1 MKKLGI
7 LLKIAVVALFL
18 AACHKPQEVVILH
31 TNDTHSQIEPYS
43 EKNGTVRGGV
53 LRRMEFVE
61 SVRHETAP
69 VFLFDAG
76 DFSQGTPY
84 YNLFEG
90 YPEIEFMNRM
100 GYDAATLGN
109 HEFDEGTQH
118 LVNRLKKAQFPVVC
132 CNYTFDNPALD
143 EQVSPYTIIR
153 RNGLKVGVFGVVIQ
167 LDGLL
172 ATEHIMDTIH
182 YIDAVEA
189 SREVV
194 KELKKQQCD
203 MIVCL
208 SHLGFGPDDVAPD
221 RPMCDTVLAKKVQDI
236 DLIIGGHTHVEKDT
250 MIGRVRVISNISGG
264 RTVGKLTMKRK
275 TEN

>member
-1 MKKLGI
+1 MKNLGI

-31 TNDTHSQIEPYS
+31 TNDTHSQLEPYK
-43 EKNGTVRGGV
+43 EKNGTMRGGV

-61 SVRHETAP
+61 QERKGDSP

-90 YPEIEFMNRM
+90 YPEIDFMNRM

-118 LVNRLKKAQFPVVC
+118 LAERLKTAKFPIVC
-132 CNYTFDNPALD
+132 CNYTFDNPDLAD
-143 EQVSPYTIIR
+143 CVKPYTIIQ

-182 YIDAVEA
+182 YINAVEA
-189 SREVV
+189 SRAAV
-194 KELKKQQCD
+194 KCLKAEKCD

-221 RPMCDTVLAKKVQDI
+221 RPMCDTLLARQVQDI
-236 DLIIGGHTHVEKDT
+236 DLLIGGHTHQENDT
-250 MIGRVRVISNISGG
+250 LIGRVRVVSNINQG

>member
-1 MKKLGI
+1 M
-7 LLKIAVVALFL
+7 LKIAVIALFL

-31 TNDTHSQIEPYS
+31 TNDTHSQLEPYK
-43 EKNGTVRGGV
+43 EKDGSIRGGV
-53 LRRMEFVE
+53 LRRMAFVE
-61 SVRHETAP
+61 QERKGNAP

-90 YPEIEFMNRM
+90 YPEINFMNRM

-118 LVNRLKKAQFPVVC
+118 LAERLKTAKFPVVC
-132 CNYTFDNPALD
+132 CNYTIDNPDLAA
-143 EQVSPYTIIR
+143 QVKPYTIIE

-172 ATEHIMDTIH
+172 STEHIMDTIH

-194 KELKKQQCD
+194 KELKKQNCD

-221 RPMCDTVLAKKVQDI
+221 RPMCDTILARQVQDI
-236 DLIIGGHTHVEKDT
+236 DLIIGGHTHQENDT
-250 MIGRVRVISNISGG
+250 MIGRVRVVSNINQG
-264 RTVGKLTMKRK
+264 RTVGKLTMKVK
-275 TEN
+275 SIK

>member
-1 MKKLGI
+1 MKNFGT
-7 LLKIAVVALFL
+7 LLKIAVISLFL

-31 TNDTHSQIEPYS
+31 TNDTHSQLEPYK
-43 EKNGTVRGGV
+43 EKDGSVRGGV
-53 LRRMEFVE
+53 LRRMEFIQKE
-61 SVRHETAP
+61 RAENET

-90 YPEIEFMNRM
+90 YPEIDFMNRM

-118 LVNRLKKAQFPVVC
+118 LAERLKTAKFPIVC
-132 CNYTFDNPALD
+132 CNYTIDNPDLANL
-143 EQVSPYTIIR
+143 VKPYTIIE

-172 ATEHIMDTIH
+172 AGEHIMDTIH
-182 YIDAVEA
+182 YIDAVDAAREA
-189 SREVV
+189 V
-194 KELKKQQCD
+194 KKLQAEKCD

-221 RPMCDTVLAKKVQDI
+221 RPMCDTVLARQVQDI
-236 DLIIGGHTHVEKDT
+236 DLIIGGHTHQENDT
-250 MIGRVRVISNISGG
+250 LIGRVRVVSNINQG
-264 RTVGKLTMKRK
+264 RTVGKLSLKLK
-275 TEN
+275 NEN